1 MSKPAE
7 IATSIGN
14 RNHCGLLV
22 VWPKVGLGCAVKRS
36 ASHAPLSSMYIYI
49 YIHALWAFP
58 KSEGNCPQKKCCELM
73 IGWMILG
80 ATIGGNRHMDHPP
93 FGV

>member
-1 MSKPAE
+1 MSSYGGSWVFE
-7 IATSIGN
+7 
-14 RNHCGLLV
+14 
-22 VWPKVGLGCAVKRS
+22 VGMYDGI
-36 ASHAPLSSMYIYI
+36 SSVIYI

>member
-1 MSKPAE
+1 M
-7 IATSIGN
+7 
-14 RNHCGLLV
+14 V
-22 VWPKVGLGCAVKRS
+22 VLGFLRLECMMEY
-36 ASHAPLSSMYIYI
+36 PQLYI

>member
-1 MSKPAE
+1 M
-7 IATSIGN
+7 
-14 RNHCGLLV
+14 V
-22 VWPKVGLGCAVKRS
+22 VLGFLRLECMMEY
-36 ASHAPLSSMYIYI
+36 PQLYIYI

-58 KSEGNCPQKKCCELM
+58 KSGGNCPQKKCCELM